1 VNNPARQSAAARA
14 PAEPAGRQRLREN
27 AIGLKDAII
36 VGMASSGPTAS
47 IALTLAAIVGAT
59 HYGGPVAVLICALP
73 MFGIALA
80 YRRLN
85 HWHVDCGA
93 SYTWVGRA
101 ITPYLGF
108 MVGWIMLLGY
118 FLGTISDVLPIG
130 PYVLSIFGSSLPH
143 SNLATALSAS
153 IWLVI
158 VTVIAYIGIQ
168 LTARFQWVLA
178 AIEYLTITIFAVVAL
193 VAVFGGNAHSVH
205 FTWHWFSL
213 HSMGGT
219 SGLVSGIL
227 IAVYMFSG
235 WDTSIYVNEETEQSR
250 VNPGRAVL
258 VSVATLTVMYSFFTF
273 AFQGAVPEKALLAN
287 GSDALFYIVKQV
299 AGSPWD
305 KLMILGVLLSIVGA
319 TQTALVSG
327 SRIAYAMGGDRTL
340 PGSLGKLHRTHRTPA
355 IATLLFAGLAL
366 IVLWIFLL
374 GSSSVQ
380 GAFTNVV
387 SSVGLM
393 FALFYAATGIGMAVY
408 YRRLA
413 VRGARGFVELM
424 VVPVLSAAFLIWVAW
439 KSVPGLGGWSGSV
452 MKLAYVMLA
461 IGVVMMIIG
470 RLRRQTDYF
479 SRPVEAYDPAATQTP
494 AL

>member
-1 VNNPARQSAAARA
+1 MADHVEEIPAASSTS
-14 PAEPAGRQRLREN
+14 GLHRLREN
-27 AIGLKDAII
+27 AIDLKDAII

-85 HWHVDCGA
+85 QWQVDCGA

-108 MVGWIMLLGY
+108 LVGWVMLLGY

-130 PYVLSIFGSSLPH
+130 PYVLSIFGSALPH
-143 SNLATALSAS
+143 SSLATALSAS
-153 IWLVI
+153 IWLAI
-158 VTVIAYIGIQ
+158 VTVIAYIGIH

-178 AIEYLTITIFAVVAL
+178 AVEYLTITIFAAVAL
-193 VAVFGGNAHSVH
+193 AAVFGGHEHSAR
-205 FTWHWFSL
+205 FTWNWFSL
-213 HSMGGT
+213 HSMGGS

-235 WDTSIYVNEETEQSR
+235 WDTSIYVNEETTQSR

-258 VSVATLTVMYSFFTF
+258 VSVATLTVMYAFFTF

-287 GSDALFYIVKQV
+287 GSNALFYIVQQV

-305 KLMILGVLLSIVGA
+305 KFMVLGVLLSIVGA

-327 SRIAYAMGGDRTL
+327 ARIAYAMGADRTL
-340 PGSLGKLHRTHRTPA
+340 PGRLGKLHPTHRTPA
-355 IATLLFAGLAL
+355 LATLLFAGLGL
-366 IVLWIFLL
+366 VVLWIYVL
-374 GSSSVQ
+374 GSTSVQ
-380 GAFTNVV
+380 GAFSNVV
-387 SSVGLM
+387 GSVGLM
-393 FALFYAATGIGMAVY
+393 FALFYAATGLGMAGY

-413 VRGARGFVELM
+413 VTRALAFVELLL
-424 VVPVLSAAFLIWVAW
+424 VPLASAAFLLWVVW
-439 KSVPGLGGWSGSV
+439 KSVPGLGGWGGSV
-452 MKLAYVMLA
+452 MKIAYAMLA
-461 IGVVMMIIG
+461 LGLALMIIG
-470 RLRRQTDYF
+470 RLHGQSDYYA
-479 SRPVEAYDPAATQTP
+479 RPVEAYQPEPADRSTLQ
-494 AL
+494 